1 MKYFIF
7 CKRVCTQMHCKCYF
21 WKNMKY
27 PIISC
32 IKERNFW
39 SALDLTITYSP
50 LPNEN
55 YKKSSVPIVIIKEW
69 HVLLFEISW
78 LVFILKINFKLV
90 QTNESGLQ
98 IFNWVQTSSWE
109 RERQALLYS
118 RTNKKD
124 KVIHVPDPTLIIVFR
139 GQYSNFRK

>member
-1 MKYFIF
+1 MKISQPLSSFFRFLTITHAHLRFRHLMIACLYWIMWTWNALYFFFKCMKYFIF
-7 CKRVCTQMHCKCYF
+7 RKRVCTQMHCKCYF

-39 SALDLTITYSP
+39 SALGLTITYSP

-55 YKKSSVPIVIIKEW
+55 YNKSSVPIVIIKEW

-78 LVFILKINFKLV
+78 LVFI
-90 QTNESGLQ
+90 
-98 IFNWVQTSSWE
+98 
-109 RERQALLYS
+109 
-118 RTNKKD
+118 
-124 KVIHVPDPTLIIVFR
+124 P
-139 GQYSNFRK
+139 RK